1 MSLRSFHR
9 WSGLSTQCCAAKL
22 QGDANSLS
30 ALQPLPLP
38 RPSVISPQLTQKHD
52 GSITQEEISPIF
64 HEHIFGQNWFL
75 NLLFLAMPLVWC
87 ILTVWHLNTVLFSLI
102 YATWNL
108 KKFTAGILK
117 HPRFTPP
124 SVASLP
130 PWQARIK
137 IGGSFQWV
145 FVEPNPDLKR
155 NLDHEHTLGLGRR
168 GRGKVPA
175 IKCSK

>member
-64 HEHIFGQNWFL
+64 HEHIFGQNSFL

-108 KKFTAGILK
+108 KKITAEILK

-130 PWQARIK
+130 PHGLKSVIHFSGFLLNQ
-137 IGGSFQWV
+137 
-145 FVEPNPDLKR
+145 NPDLKR
-155 NLDHEHTLGLGRR
+155 NLDHEHTLVLGRR
-168 GRGKVPA
+168 GRGKSTRN
-175 IKCSK
+175 KM